1 MLELGLF
8 DRLIGQA
15 RQSAR
20 LRVNHNFHASMEEN
34 PHRFLNVML
43 RGTYI
48 TPHRHIDPP
57 KPEAFLV
64 LRGEVAFFTFTDS
77 GQVNEIHKLG
87 RDPIGIDVE
96 PGLWHTLAVLS
107 PDAVC
112 YEVKPGPYSPLTDKE
127 FASWAP
133 RESDPGASKYLEAL
147 ISLV

>member
-1 MLELGLF
+1 MQ
-8 DRLIGQA
+8 D
-15 RQSAR
+15 
-20 LRVNHNFHASMEEN
+20 N

-57 KPEAFLV
+57 KSEAFLV
-64 LRGEVAFFTFTDS
+64 LRGEVAFFTFKDS
-77 GQVNEIHKLG
+77 GEVDELYMLG
-87 RDPIGIDVE
+87 RDPIGIDIR
-96 PGLWHTLAVLS
+96 PGIWHTLAVLT

-127 FASWAP
+127 FAPWSP
-133 RESDPGASKYLEAL
+133 RESDPGASEYLERL